1 MGKIDLDL
9 SHATR
14 LLESGPV
21 TLVTAKHK
29 GTANVM
35 AAAWITPISNDPPMI
50 ALAVYPARYT
60 HDLIQ
65 KGGSFTV
72 NVPPRALAER
82 VRQVGERSGEDA
94 DKFLTIGLTPFE
106 GRQVTAPLIEEC
118 IGHLECALVDTLR
131 TGNHTL
137 FLGEVVAAAVDDNA
151 FNGEMW
157 TLTDESR
164 KPLHHLGANIYA
176 VLDEPLAI

>member
-1 MGKIDLDL
+1 MGKIDIDL

-29 GTANVM
+29 GTANVL
-35 AAAWITPISNDPPMI
+35 AAAWITPISNNPPMV
-50 ALAVYPARYT
+50 ALAIYPARYT

-72 NVPPRALAER
+72 NIPPRALAQKVKE
-82 VRQVGERSGEDA
+82 VGESSGEEV
-94 DKFLTIGLTPFE
+94 DKFLKVGLTPFE
-106 GRQVTAPLIEEC
+106 GRQVNAPLIEEC

-131 TGNHTL
+131 AGNHTL
-137 FLGEVVAAAVDDNA
+137 FLGEIVAASADDDA
-151 FNGEMW
+151 FNGERW
-157 TLTDESR
+157 TLADELG
-164 KPLHHLGANIYA
+164 KPLHHLGGNIYA
-176 VLDEPLAI
+176 VLDEPLFI